1 MLIQVKKYLIIVLLM
16 IVLFIPS
23 GCWDY
28 TELDDNAYV
37 IIIGFD
43 QPEKANEEEKKRHA
57 IEVTYMLANPQVGT
71 SQIADIS
78 KQEKANE
85 PITFTAPD
93 FVSSRD
99 LANAFISRR
108 ISFSHLRMIVIGE
121 EYAKNPDSVNHLVEL
136 SRQEKIRSNT
146 VVMITKETAAE
157 FLSENKP
164 IFETSIH
171 KFVQANVLL
180 VKKTGLTKLS
190 TFKDY
195 LQSVTEAY
203 SGYLIMYG
211 TNKIKEKDVG
221 IGAKNVAGNFTKTGG
236 DSAEILGAAIVNKG
250 GMVGTI
256 EGNEVRLI
264 HLIQANRKIDIE
276 RSFPDP
282 LDPTH
287 FISLNLSK
295 HPNKNVKYKV
305 NVDGPRLKID
315 VVVPLRLNLLSS
327 PSRVYYVRNKENTE
341 ILRKAIAKQLK
352 KETDELIKKSQED
365 LGDIFGFALHGR
377 TKFLTI
383 KKWEEYDWKEKYKDA
398 DINISFDCEC
408 ENLGTIIDPIRK
420 GGETYK

>member
-1 MLIQVKKYLIIVLLM
+1 MLIRGKKFLFIVVLIFFLL
-16 IVLFIPS
+16 IPS

-43 QPEKANEEEKKRHA
+43 QPKEANEEEEKRNA
-57 IEVTYMLANPQVGT
+57 MDVTYMMANPQVGT
-71 SQIADIS
+71 SQIANIS
-78 KQEKANE
+78 QGEKAKE
-85 PITFTAPD
+85 ALTFTAPD

-99 LANAFISRR
+99 LANSFISRR

-121 EYAKNPDSVNHLVEL
+121 EYAKNPESVNHLVEL
-136 SRQEKIRSNT
+136 SRQEKIRNNT
-146 VVMITKETAAE
+146 VVMITKEPASE
-157 FLSENKP
+157 FLRKNKP

-211 TNKIKEKDVG
+211 TNEIKEKDVG
-221 IGAKNVAGNFTKTGG
+221 IGAKNVAGNFAKTGG
-236 DSAEILGAAIVNKG
+236 DTAEILGAAVVNKG
-250 GMVGTI
+250 RMVGTI

-264 HLIQANRKIDIE
+264 HLIQANRKIVLD

-282 LDPTH
+282 LDPNH

-295 HPNKNVKYKV
+295 HPDKQVKYKI
-305 NVDGPRLKID
+305 NVDGPRLEID
-315 VVVPLRLNLLSS
+315 VIVPLRLNLLSS
-327 PSRVYYVRNKENTE
+327 PSRIYYIRNKENTE

-352 KETDELIKKSQED
+352 IETDVLIKKSQEE
-365 LGDIFGFALHGR
+365 LGDIFGFSLHGR

-383 KKWEEYDWKEKYKDA
+383 PEWEAYDWKEKYKDA
-398 DINISFDCEC
+398 KINITFDCEF
-408 ENLGTIIDPIRK
+408 ENFGTIIDPIQK
-420 GGETYK
+420 GGESY